1 MFRHA
6 KNSIFMNLLKNA
18 LFMHYFVDFEFT
30 RCASPVSWIQIGRS
44 QLHFRINSRML
55 VIEVRVMGNHSDVDD

>member
-1 MFRHA
+1 
-6 KNSIFMNLLKNA
+6 
-18 LFMHYFVDFEFT
+18 MHYFVNFEFT

>member
-1 MFRHA
+1 MFHRV

-18 LFMHYFVDFEFT
+18 LFMHYFVDCELMKCTFPIGG
-30 RCASPVSWIQIGRS
+30 RQIARS